1 MKYIKI
7 YFYDEESDEEI
18 EGKFVRYSKI
28 EIISQ
33 NIYFQFQN
41 EILANDYLIQELKTM
56 RFIKKKLNSI
66 RL

>member
-28 EIISQ
+28 EIIFQ

-56 RFIKKKLNSI
+56 RFIKKKN
-66 RL
+66 

>member
-28 EIISQ
+28 EIIFQ